1 MIAIEQEIDAFY
13 KETEESVNCIIE
25 GSDEHLDLILLVSIS
40 LDKLSKKFE
49 TLNENLYNSIGNYSD
64 EEIRLQLMPK
74 LLDVNKSCLTLLG
87 AARTSMLYRDVRI
100 SVKNFSKS
108 HNFLREMIY
117 DLKHFRLNKDG
128 EFDNLLN
135 ELNAI

>member
-1 MIAIEQEIDAFY
+1 MIAIEKEIDAFY
-13 KETEESVNCIIE
+13 KDTEESINCIIE
-25 GSDEHLDLILLVSIS
+25 GSDEHLDLILSVSIP

-64 EEIRLQLMPK
+64 EEIRTQLMPK
-74 LLDVNKSCLTLLG
+74 LLDVNKTCMTLLG
-87 AARTSMLYRDVRI
+87 AVTTSMLYSDVRT

-108 HNFLREMIY
+108 HNFLREMIH
-117 DLKHFRLNKDG
+117 DLKHFRLNKDD